1 MPRPA
6 KPRHVDFTPTALFFK
21 PAGIPLRQL
30 EVATIGLAEIEALRL
45 KDVEGLDQAE
55 CAQQMR
61 ISRPT
66 FQRILTTARQKV
78 ALALVNGNA
87 IRVEV
92 SALEPDQLPS
102 SEEPEIHNTTDGYC
116 PHCDAPRH
124 RHRRCNQETT

>member
-1 MPRPA
+1 LPRPA

-66 FQRILTTARQKV
+66 FQRILTAARQKV
-78 ALALVNGNA
+78 SMALVSGNA

-92 SALEPDQLPS
+92 SPL
-102 SEEPEIHNTTDGYC
+102 EPEIHNTTDGYC
-116 PHCDAPRH
+116 PHCDAPGH